1 MPITAIT
8 GAASGIGAALSRQLQ
23 DAGHTVIGID
33 RANSDINA
41 DLSTPAGR
49 QQAITEVLERSG
61 GTLDHLV
68 LCAGVGVTAPS
79 CGLILAVNYFAASS
93 LLDGLADAL
102 GKGSQPS
109 AVVVGSVASV
119 QPGAD
124 KLPIVELM
132 LAGDESAAIEAANQ
146 AGEPSMAYAS
156 SKYAVSALV
165 RRQVHVWAKRGVR
178 LNVVAPGVV
187 ETPLYQAS
195 TEDPRYGEAT
205 RNFVAPLGRGSQP
218 QELAEVIRFL
228 LSPQASFIHGTVLFA
243 DGGMDAMVRPGRF

>member
-1 MPITAIT
+1 
-8 GAASGIGAALSRQLQ
+8 
-23 DAGHTVIGID
+23 
-33 RANSDINA
+33 
-41 DLSTPAGR
+41 
-49 QQAITEVLERSG
+49 
-61 GTLDHLV
+61 
-68 LCAGVGVTAPS
+68 
-79 CGLILAVNYFAASS
+79 
-93 LLDGLADAL
+93 
-102 GKGSQPS
+102 
-109 AVVVGSVASV
+109 SV

-195 TEDPRYGEAT
+195 TEDPRYGDAT

-228 LSPQASFIHGTVLFA
+228 L
-243 DGGMDAMVRPGRF
+243 